1 MGWIRRT
8 KRSHLFFAFVLGFAG
23 VLNAS
28 EALNVFIRDDVLAN
42 YQRFVGERD
51 VTKITDFS
59 GQYLRRDVVDM
70 VIAQQ
75 ALQKGGF
82 DKTFI
87 FTPGFVSFRESNL
100 LEKGEQLLHF
110 DSYWKADLENKGR
123 LLFISEPVIQK
134 GQYFAGIYHGID
146 NQKVKQ
152 LKEEQGLT
160 QLTSV
165 SNPKWQTDWQT
176 LESLPL
182 KQLHAESDWMSQARM
197 VSKGWVDFML
207 MPLMPK
213 RDNRFVLE
221 DVELIANEHLV
232 VLLNDSRHFAVSR
245 LHPEGERAFAAL
257 QKGLAI
263 LREQGRITSAYQQAG
278 LIPDL
283 NKYQVVNPT
292 QELR

>member
-8 KRSHLFFAFVLGFAG
+8 KRSYLFAFVLSFAG

-28 EALNVFIRDDVLAN
+28 EALNVFIRDDVLAD
-42 YQRFVGERD
+42 YQRFIGERD

-82 DKTFI
+82 DKAFI

-182 KQLHAESDWMSQARM
+182 KQLYAEPDWMSQARM

-213 RDNRFVLE
+213 LDNRFVLE

-283 NKYQVVNPT
+283 KKYQVVNPT